1 MKVRKL
7 VSFFLA
13 VFMLATLLPV
23 SALAIGPGEEEG
35 GVLGPVLRGTP
46 IESTQI
52 TLDPPQPG
60 EALPGDAKA
69 TNDVTVSEV
78 HWKVGDAE
86 ATGAAK
92 YATVYTVE
100 LTLVPAQADATFD
113 TNFAATLRGFD
124 EVKTTKG
131 SDEPAT
137 VTATYETSKAPT
149 PVVTAENIT
158 VPNTGLSSTYT
169 FTVSGLLA
177 PADYPDSGLTYTVTE
192 TEDSDEILTLVSPL
206 SAPLENS
213 NTISYVVE
221 ANEENAPQKSAT
233 FTISFSAV
241 DPGGHAYCSL
251 PEPVL
256 VTVRL
261 QAGDPNAAITIDS
274 VTPADDP
281 IEVAPGY
288 GPFDLTVTASAAD
301 SAVLQYAW
309 TSNPAIAAASSTNMF
324 SVPAGLAPGLY
335 EIRCQVTSDTNPTG
349 VAHTFRIQ
357 VASPNVVLVPQ
368 VKDPVYNG
376 TAQAPEVPA
385 SEKYTVTVTPQ
396 TDVKTNGGYELT
408 LSLKDK
414 TADVWGLAD
423 GSTTTDDQVLRWN
436 IAPKPLKVYG
446 VKATDKVYDASTS
459 IRITAGELAFQED
472 GNVAYAAV
480 QGDQIALNSRYRSAH
495 TTNANAGAGKAV
507 VVSGFTLEGADAA
520 NYTLL
525 QPDDVVVTVYRATPG
540 ITLSNYTAAYTGLPI
555 QMVRPVVTGVPGGTM
570 PSGFISYTYYT
581 DMACSKLTSR
591 ADGAMYAGSAPSAPG
606 TYYVVAHILADGNY
620 TSAYAYAA
628 VMKIVT
634 DFNVNFDIAATS
646 NRGGSISPSG
656 TVKVA
661 SGGSKTFTFR
671 PKDGYELVD
680 VLVDGESIGV
690 VESYTFRDVKADHTI
705 KAIFTSEE
713 EEEPVP
719 PVWQN
724 PFDDVSRGDWFYAS
738 VEYAVSNG
746 LMEGVSK
753 TDFGPNAPTTRAEV
767 VLILWRLAGKPD
779 PETTARFDDLTKDW
793 YRDAIAWA
801 AEEGVAEG
809 VGQGRFAPEETITRE
824 QLVTMLYRYA
834 RYQAYDV
841 SASANLNRFADSDA
855 VSGFAANA
863 MRWAVSENI
872 ILGKEGG
879 RLDPQGAATRAEI
892 AAVFERFV
900 KTVVI

>member
-35 GVLGPVLRGTP
+35 GVLGPVPRGTP
-46 IESTQI
+46 IANTQI

-60 EALPGDAKA
+60 EALPNSA
-69 TNDVTVSEV
+69 TATDDVTVSKV
-78 HWKVGDAE
+78 RWKVGDTE

-100 LTLVPAQADATFD
+100 LTLAPAQADATFD
-113 TNFAATLRGFD
+113 ENFAATLSGFD

-131 SDEPAT
+131 NNTSAT
-137 VTATYETSKAPT
+137 VTATYETSKAPA

-158 VPNTGLSSTYT
+158 VPNTGRSSTYT
-169 FTVSGLLA
+169 FTVSGLLD
-177 PADYPDSGLTYTVTE
+177 PADYSDSGLTYTVAE

-213 NTISYVVE
+213 NTISYEVE

-241 DPGGHAYCSL
+241 NAYCSL

-256 VTVRL
+256 VTVTL
-261 QAGDPNAAITIDS
+261 EAGDPNTAITIDS

-301 SAVLQYAW
+301 SAALQYAW
-309 TSNPAIAAASSTNMF
+309 TSNPAIAAASSTNGF

-335 EIRCQVTSDTNPTG
+335 EIRCQVTSATNPTG
-349 VAHTFRIQ
+349 VAYTFRIQ

-628 VMKIVT
+628 LMKIVT

-661 SGGSKTFTFR
+661 SGSSKTFTFR

-767 VLILWRLAGKPD
+767 VLTLWRLAGKPD